1 MCGIAG
7 WVNYQRDL
15 SHEVTL
21 LEKMN
26 ETLEVRGPDAE
37 GTWIKEHVALG
48 HRRLIVIDPSGGKQ
62 PMRKR
67 IGERTY
73 VITYNG
79 EIYNM
84 DEIRRKLLSLG
95 YPLYTRSDTEL
106 ILTAYIEWGAECT
119 RHLNGIFAFA
129 IWDDA
134 KQQLFAARDRI
145 GVKPFFYAQVENS
158 FLFASEVKAL
168 LAHPEVSSAV
178 GEEGIAELLVMG
190 PARTPGVGIFRDIK
204 ELRPGHVLLFN
215 RDALKIRSY
224 WELISDHH
232 TDDLETT
239 AAKVRELF
247 QDAVKR
253 QLVSDVP
260 IGTML
265 SGGLDSSAISAC
277 AARVFKEEGR
287 GALPTF
293 SVDYL
298 DNDKHFHVNEFQ
310 PNADAPWVKLMSEA
324 IQSEHH
330 PILLDNKELLQT
342 LIPAMVARDFPGM
355 ADIDASLYL
364 FSREIKKK
372 LTVVLSGEC
381 ADEVFGGYPWFHR
394 EEMVNADTFP
404 WARLISQRI
413 PFISPEIERKIKPL
427 EYAEARYQEAL
438 SEVPRLSEEST
449 TEARMREMFY
459 LNLTRWMPTL
469 LDRKDRMSMAF
480 GLEVRVPFCDHHLVE
495 YVWNIPW
502 AMKKAGEREKGLL
515 RYALTGILPPEIIER
530 KKSPYP
536 KTHHPDYLTTVQK
549 QVLQLTED
557 AQAPMFH
564 LLDRQAVRQF
574 AEQDLTKVN
583 LPWFGQLMNVPA
595 LFAYWL
601 QLNEWMKQYRVDVV
615 V

>member
-1 MCGIAG
+1 MCGITG
-7 WVNYQRDL
+7 WVDFQRNLQD
-15 SHEVTL
+15 HTAL
-21 LEKMN
+21 LERMN
-26 ETLEVRGPDAE
+26 KTLEVRGPDAE
-37 GTWIKEHVALG
+37 GAWIKEHVALG
-48 HRRLIVIDPSGGKQ
+48 HRRLIVIDPCGGKQ
-62 PMRKR
+62 PMRKT
-67 IGERTY
+67 INDRTY

-84 DEIRRKLLSLG
+84 DEIRLKLLSLG
-95 YPLYTRSDTEL
+95 YPLHTRSDTEL
-106 ILTAYIEWGAECT
+106 ILTAYIEWGAECS

-129 IWDDA
+129 IWDEA

-145 GVKPFFYAQVENS
+145 GVKPFFYAQMGSS

-168 LAHPEVSSAV
+168 LAHPEVDPII
-178 GEEGIAELLVMG
+178 GEEGLAEILVMG

-204 ELRPGHVLLFN
+204 ELRPGHALLFN
-215 RDALKIRSY
+215 RDGLQICSY
-224 WELISDHH
+224 WELVSDHH

-277 AARVFKEEGR
+277 SAQVFKEEGR
-287 GALPTF
+287 GTLSTF
-293 SVDYL
+293 SVDYV
-298 DNDKHFHVNEFQ
+298 DNDKHFNVNEFQ
-310 PNADAPWVKLMSEA
+310 PNSDAPWVKLMAEA

-330 PILLDNKELLQT
+330 AVMLDNEELLQNLT
-342 LIPAMVARDFPGM
+342 QAMVARDFPGM

-372 LTVVLSGEC
+372 MTVVLSGEC

-394 EEMVNADTFP
+394 EEMINADTFP
-404 WARLISQRI
+404 WARLVSKRI
-413 PFISPEIERKIKPL
+413 PFISPEIARRIKPL
-427 EYAEARYQEAL
+427 EYVEARYQEAL

-502 AMKKAGEREKGLL
+502 AMKKLGEREKGLL
-515 RYALTGILPPEIIER
+515 RYALKGILPQEIIDR

-536 KTHHPDYLTTVQK
+536 KTHHPDYLRTMQK

-557 AQAPMFH
+557 AQAPMFA

-574 AEQDLTKVN
+574 AEQDLTKTH

-595 LFAYWL
+595 LLAYWL
-601 QLNEWMKQYRVDVV
+601 QLNEWMKRYRVEVDI
-615 V
+615 